1 MTTPCQHVI
10 TLSPGK
16 RGGRPLHPRACEC
29 RGRSRLAR
37 RRYAHEEI
45 LGDFPESTGPAGGP
59 AKAADP
65 TLEEVAPRGE
75 RPKTASTGRE

>member
-1 MTTPCQHVI
+1 VTTPCQHVI

-45 LGDFPESTGPAGGP
+45 LGDFPESTGGRHPAVLP
-59 AKAADP
+59 MAANRERRVLSAAK
-65 TLEEVAPRGE
+65 
-75 RPKTASTGRE
+75 